1 MECVDLSIM
10 DMSVPSIQT
19 VALRMECVDLSIALN
34 RKNKLLLGRT
44 PHGVRGFKLAIYMYL
59 YHTLFVALRMEC
71 VDLSLFCNLL
81 VPDNHV
87 ALRME
92 CVDLSLKNP
101 LMSQSSTVALRM
113 ECVDLSVKAEL
124 VKGGLITII
133 PHTKCLEST
142 ENLLRKGAGK

>member
-1 MECVDLSIM
+1 MECVDLSLTKLWEILQK
-10 DMSVPSIQT
+10 S
-19 VALRMECVDLSIALN
+19 VALRMECVDLSPEELTQIWDV
-34 RKNKLLLGRT
+34 KCRT

-92 CVDLSLKNP
+92 CVDLS
-101 LMSQSSTVALRM
+101 
-113 ECVDLSVKAEL
+113 VK
-124 VKGGLITII
+124 
-133 PHTKCLEST
+133 
-142 ENLLRKGAGK
+142 

>member
-1 MECVDLSIM
+1 M
-10 DMSVPSIQT
+10 T
-19 VALRMECVDLSIALN
+19 TFVALRMECVDLSPEELTQIWDV
-34 RKNKLLLGRT
+34 KCRT

-113 ECVDLSVKAEL
+113 ECVDLS
-124 VKGGLITII
+124 
-133 PHTKCLEST
+133 
-142 ENLLRKGAGK
+142 LRKKYRC

>member
-1 MECVDLSIM
+1 MECVDLSIY
-10 DMSVPSIQT
+10 PEANHLT
-19 VALRMECVDLSIALN
+19 TFVALRLECVDLSAEELTQIWDV
-34 RKNKLLLGRT
+34 KCRT

-59 YHTLFVALRMEC
+59 YHTLF
-71 VDLSLFCNLL
+71 
-81 VPDNHV
+81 V

>member
-1 MECVDLSIM
+1 MECVDLSIYPE
-10 DMSVPSIQT
+10 VNHLT
-19 VALRMECVDLSIALN
+19 TFVALRMECVDLSPEELTQIWDV
-34 RKNKLLLGRT
+34 KCRT

-113 ECVDLSVKAEL
+113 ECVDLS
-124 VKGGLITII
+124 
-133 PHTKCLEST
+133 
-142 ENLLRKGAGK
+142 LRKKYRC

>member
-1 MECVDLSIM
+1 MECVDLSPEELTQIW
-10 DMSVPSIQT
+10 DVK
-19 VALRMECVDLSIALN
+19 C
-34 RKNKLLLGRT
+34 RT

-59 YHTLFVALRMEC
+59 YHTLF
-71 VDLSLFCNLL
+71 
-81 VPDNHV
+81 V

>member
-1 MECVDLSIM
+1 MECVDLSLYACLEPLSNL
-10 DMSVPSIQT
+10 D

-44 PHGVRGFKLAIYMYL
+44 PHGVRGFKCKMGKY
-59 YHTLFVALRMEC
+59 FG
-71 VDLSLFCNLL
+71 VD
-81 VPDNHV
+81 VPV

-113 ECVDLSVKAEL
+113 ECVDLS
-124 VKGGLITII
+124 
-133 PHTKCLEST
+133 
-142 ENLLRKGAGK
+142 LRKKYRC